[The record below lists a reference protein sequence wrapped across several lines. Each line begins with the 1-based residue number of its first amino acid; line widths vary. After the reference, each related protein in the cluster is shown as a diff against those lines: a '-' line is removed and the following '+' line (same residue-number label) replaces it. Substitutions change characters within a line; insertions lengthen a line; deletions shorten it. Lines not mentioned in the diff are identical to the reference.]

1 MAERKGFFS
10 GLLKGIGL
18 SKENKDEKKEEK
30 DVFLEDTK
38 SEISEMKGQAK
49 IERLINLLN
58 REEDEEKKKT
68 IRSLIFE
75 NLDGSTEATYH
86 ITYDSFSEGLEPVY
100 FWVLDFM
107 NSFGFKVEKT
117 KEDFTASVGSA
128 FYGEIGQRATR
139 MQEQAIKMLGTINTV
154 VRSII
159 NLIYDLKEFDI
170 RLEVYRSLDSNK
182 QEEREAAE
190 LGLKQIWM
198 DQVDVKKGLGAI
210 NNMTQ
215 QLQFATLRDSYMQA
229 KSIEDIDKMDLND
242 RVKRVLKIKIE
253 EYLKWKDYS
262 KKELLAR
269 YNIEKAYL
277 KSQVAALK
285 QYAEWTKPYLLA
297 AKKLDMKVAS
307 MASANVVSVFNNME
321 IELELAGKQE
331 VTVQSLINNKDLPEN
346 AKVNEKYYQYIVVTF
361 KFRSVPH
368 SVQTPQGYQYRQGGR
383 VDIFFKA
390 YGLSEEELKE
400 LKKSEEAETFKLVDE
415 MVGTTLSSVS
425 EDLDKYSIEEKKK
438 KYEEETTEEGPLT
451 ALASGFKSAFKPLKH
466 VNILP
471 SGSYFDNFVK
481 GKAKDNSKDTAF
493 TFYDVY
499 KKAHDMMSF

>member
-1 MAERKGFFS
+1 
-10 GLLKGIGL
+10 
-18 SKENKDEKKEEK
+18 
-30 DVFLEDTK
+30 
-38 SEISEMKGQAK
+38 K

-253 EYLKWKDYS
+253 RLINLLNREEDEE
-262 KKELLAR
+262 KKKTIRSLIFENLDG
-269 YNIEKAYL
+269 
-277 KSQVAALK
+277 S
-285 QYAEWTKPYLLA
+285 TPYLLA

-390 YGLSEEELKE
+390 YG
-400 LKKSEEAETFKLVDE
+400 
-415 MVGTTLSSVS
+415 
-425 EDLDKYSIEEKKK
+425 
-438 KYEEETTEEGPLT
+438 
-451 ALASGFKSAFKPLKH
+451 
-466 VNILP
+466 
-471 SGSYFDNFVK
+471 
-481 GKAKDNSKDTAF
+481 
-493 TFYDVY
+493 
-499 KKAHDMMSF
+499 

>member
-1 MAERKGFFS
+1 MTTFDD
-10 GLLKGIGL
+10 
-18 SKENKDEKKEEK
+18 SK
-30 DVFLEDTK
+30 L
-38 SEISEMKGQAK
+38 
-49 IERLINLLN
+49 
-58 REEDEEKKKT
+58 
-68 IRSLIFE
+68 
-75 NLDGSTEATYH
+75 
-86 ITYDSFSEGLEPVY
+86 
-100 FWVLDFM
+100 
-107 NSFGFKVEKT
+107 
-117 KEDFTASVGSA
+117 
-128 FYGEIGQRATR
+128 
-139 MQEQAIKMLGTINTV
+139 
-154 VRSII
+154 SII

-425 EDLDKYSIEEKKK
+425 EDLDKYSIEEK
-438 KYEEETTEEGPLT
+438 
-451 ALASGFKSAFKPLKH
+451 
-466 VNILP
+466 
-471 SGSYFDNFVK
+471 
-481 GKAKDNSKDTAF
+481 NSKDHLLSELKENEF
-493 TFYDVY
+493 PILHKQKYD
-499 KKAHDMMSF
+499 